1 MKQLI
6 KIFLLFA
13 VILFASCKSKKA
25 IVSSNED
32 KDFLSVLEQKRGDL
46 RIMFYN
52 CENYFD
58 VYNDPEKNDDD
69 FTSDGVKY
77 WNWKKFNTKMWHISQ
92 VITNV
97 GGWTPPEIVGL
108 CEIENHYVLEQLVKV
123 SPLKAFGYRIIHFE
137 SMDQRGI
144 DVGLLYIP
152 SKFRPITSYPIRFS
166 FPEPDARP
174 TRDILYAKGI
184 VANGDT
190 LHVFV
195 NHWPSRLGGM
205 LESEPKRIFVAQLLR
220 QKVDSLFDLNP
231 NANIFIMGDLNDF
244 PTNNSLLK
252 GLGTKTDFS
261 KIEPKSIYNISYY
274 LQEVKNEFSHRFQG
288 EGGILDQMIV
298 SSALLDTNNSIYTT
312 KDDAHIF
319 KADFLLVQD
328 PNFVGYVPF
337 RTYNG
342 GTYLGGYSDHLPPY
356 CDLYFRKK

>member
-1 MKQLI
+1 MK
-6 KIFLLFA
+6 LLLNFA
-13 VILFASCKSKKA
+13 ILFTIFFLTNCKSKKA
-25 IVSSNED
+25 IISNED
-32 KDFLSVLEQKRGDL
+32 KDYSTVFEQNRGDI

-69 FTSDGVKY
+69 FTPNGVKY

-108 CEIENHYVLEQLVKV
+108 CEIENQYVLEQLVKV
-123 SPLKAFGYRIIHFE
+123 SPLKAFGYKIIHYE
-137 SMDQRGI
+137 SLDERGI

-152 SKFRPITSYPIRFS
+152 SKFKPITSYPIRFS
-166 FPEPDARP
+166 FPEPDSRP

-184 VANGDT
+184 IANGDT
-190 LHVFV
+190 LHIFV

-205 LESEPKRIFVAQLLR
+205 LESEPKRMFVAQLLR
-220 QKVDSLFDLNP
+220 QKVDSIFKMNS
-231 NANIFIMGDLNDF
+231 NSNIFIMGDLNDF

-252 GLGTKTDFS
+252 GLNTKTDFS
-261 KIEPKSIYNISYY
+261 KIENNSLYNLSYY
-274 LQEVKNEFSHRFQG
+274 LQEVKGEFSHRFQG
-288 EGGILDQMIV
+288 ESGVLDQMIV
-298 SSALLDTNNSIYTT
+298 SGSLLDTNNTIFTT
-312 KDDAHIF
+312 KNDAHIF

-328 PNFVGYVPF
+328 PNFVGYAPF

-356 CDLYFRKK
+356 CDFYFKKK